1 MKKRRPAEEIVALVR
16 EAETEMAKGIGVEE
30 VCRKL
35 NVAPATLVRWRHRY
49 GGLSTPEAKRLK
61 ELERENAQLHKLV
74 ARAELEKQ
82 ILREAL
88 KHLGKGEARRT
99 AG

>member
-1 MKKRRPAEEIVALVR
+1 MKKRKVAEEIVALVR
-16 EAETEMAKGIGVEE
+16 EAENEMAKGTPVDE

-61 ELERENAQLHKLV
+61 ELERENAALHKLV

-88 KHLGKGEARRT
+88 KHLGKG
-99 AG
+99 

>member
-16 EAETEMAKGIGVEE
+16 QAENEMAKGTPVEE
-30 VCRKL
+30 VCRQL

-61 ELERENAQLHKLV
+61 ELERENAQLHKIV
-74 ARAELEKQ
+74 ARSELEKE
-82 ILREAL
+82 ILRAAL
-88 KHLGKGEARRT
+88 KRLGKA
-99 AG
+99 

>member
-1 MKKRRPAEEIVALVR
+1 VKKRRPAEEIVALVR
-16 EAETEMAKGIGVEE
+16 EAENDMAKGSPVEE

-35 NVAPATLVRWRHRY
+35 NIAPATLVRWRHRY

-61 ELERENAQLHKLV
+61 ELERENAQLHKIV
-74 ARAELEKQ
+74 ARSELEKQ

-88 KHLGKGEARRT
+88 KRLGKV
-99 AG
+99 

>member
-16 EAETEMAKGIGVEE
+16 EAENELAKGTAVEE

-49 GGLSTPEAKRLK
+49 GGLSSPEAKRLK
-61 ELERENAQLHKLV
+61 ELERENAQLHKIV
-74 ARAELEKQ
+74 ARGELEKQ
-82 ILREAL
+82 VMREVI
-88 KHLGKGEARRT
+88 KRLGKA
-99 AG
+99 